1 MKSRLCI
8 AHVNYL
14 LEWLHRLNTQKDMCG
29 EEVTGERC
37 TIRKL
42 SGAEKQQIVF
52 SDLILL
58 YFPGLIEHELSMD
71 AA

>member
-1 MKSRLCI
+1 MKSRWYVI
-8 AHVNYL
+8 HVNYL

-29 EEVTGERC
+29 EQITGERC

-58 YFPGLIEHELSMD
+58 YFFGLIEHEQSMD
-71 AA
+71 TA